1 MNIGVKPWLGII
13 ALVPLAI
20 MAPRTDQRENHS
32 AKPGRRDLYFSAYNA
47 GKARETHSAKP
58 GHRDGPR
65 NGIPPAIRIAPPALA
80 VGSHPMFPSIRRAV
94 AELGSSRWRVRSR
107 AQRRL
112 LGRGPR
118 VLPAVLARL
127 RRARSPEVINRL
139 VHVGIQL
146 YLEKFN
152 AAISG
157 RRPFL
162 GITFAVRPLTIRKGG
177 REKKIAAAV
186 VRQVWPGFPCG
197 RFLHAGDLIIAVNS
211 DYLPKNATVRDF
223 RNIILHFHPGAQI
236 ALTVR
241 RTGQEHV
248 YRVRLM
254 GVPGNRISLAD
265 MLQQRSIRVAR
276 FLRKYLSG
284 VPPGR

>member
-20 MAPRTDQRENHS
+20 GAPRTDQCETHC
-32 AKPGRRDLYFSAYNA
+32 AKPGGRA
-47 GKARETHSAKP
+47 
-58 GHRDGPR
+58 GPR
-65 NGIPPAIRIAPPALA
+65 NGIPPAIGVAPPSPA
-80 VGSHPMFPSIRRAV
+80 VGSHPRLPSIRRAV
-94 AELGSSRWRVRSR
+94 AEIGSSRWRVRSR
-107 AQRRL
+107 AQRWLFR
-112 LGRGPR
+112 RGPR
-118 VLPAVLARL
+118 ALPAVLARL
-127 RRARSPEVINRL
+127 RCARSPEVINRL

-162 GITFAVRPLTIRKGG
+162 GITFAVRPLTIRRGG
-177 REKKIAAAV
+177 REKQITAAV

-197 RFLHAGDLIIAVNS
+197 RFLHGGDLIIAVNS
-211 DYLPKNATVRDF
+211 AYLPKNATVRDF
-223 RNIILHFHPGAQI
+223 RNIILHFHPGAQV

-241 RTGQEHV
+241 RAGREHV
-248 YRVRLM
+248 YWVRLL
-254 GVPGNRISLAD
+254 GVPSNRISLAG
-265 MLQQRSIRVAR
+265 MLQQRSIRMAR

-284 VPPGR
+284 VPPDR